1 MQQLSQLL
9 GWKSNHSIDKGKK
22 YQVCAWGYL
31 RDPFF
36 WASSFCSF
44 SRSAFKL
51 IGFFWCTSFS
61 WRKRTEEEMN
71 PVSRKRVCS
80 NITQTS
86 VVALYALQRNWYW
99 AKKWGTKYKSDWRAS
114 SLFAGEP
121 QGKKAYFLFLILFH
135 ASPKSLLCTILRA
148 NSSLF

>member
-61 WRKRTEEEMN
+61 CWRKRTEEEMN
-71 PVSRKRVCS
+71 PVSRKRACS

-99 AKKWGTKYKSDWRAS
+99 PKKLGYKIQKWLKSFFFASD
-114 SLFAGEP
+114 P
-121 QGKKAYFLFLILFH
+121 QGKKAYFLFSLH

-148 NSSLF
+148 NSE